1 MSLTKVGYYIQN
13 RLKILA
19 LGQVIMVVR
28 VPVEMRV
35 TMVVVVTTD
44 NVESRIIE
52 HNVMYAL
59 DHFDSVE
66 VSSSCIIP
74 TKSRTRMWDITG
86 LSDSIIVPLPLQC
99 LRKG

>member
-1 MSLTKVGYYIQN
+1 MSLTKVGYEIQN

-28 VPVEMRV
+28 VEMRV

-44 NVESRIIE
+44 NAESRIIE

-66 VSSSCIIP
+66 VSSNCIRP

-99 LRKG
+99 LCKG

>member
-59 DHFDSVE
+59 E